1 MRIGTIYS
9 ASDKSL
15 YDALNQK
22 TVTNADLR
30 ELFLSRGILVSK
42 ETSRKNLAR
51 HFSRL
56 NHDYRDYEKLAKLFG
71 SPSYREKMSSMRIPT
86 AVPLT
91 TFESSAHELKA
102 ELEQGGAIVKVYA
115 AKGTRLDIEIK
126 YSKVHFNKSDF
137 RQVVS
142 RTAIISFQREGNE
155 IVITAPHSDDVREWV
170 ETIKQTASEKSGEKL
185 ELDEITLP
193 PGLDPKVKS
202 AFFTHLIKE
211 LPGYVLHDVSDV
223 YVSKPKPPTA
233 AEDDEDDLDEGSPG
247 IHISKASLRGQG
259 VGQSDELKL
268 LSAKGFYIS
277 RIVWTAKATAPDSD
291 IFEFEAQ
298 FASPD
303 DCTDFTYLPR
313 GYYRCL
319 EGHSYNQ
326 TRTGFSSEEEQRFGK
341 VIETAARATLKKLP
355 GISHA

>member
-42 ETSRKNLAR
+42 ETSRRNLAR

-71 SPSYREKMSSMRIPT
+71 NPVHREKMSSMRILAPI
-86 AVPLT
+86 PLA

-102 ELEQGGAIVKVYA
+102 ELEQAGSIVKVHTV
-115 AKGTRLDIEIK
+115 KGTRLDIEIK

-137 RQVVS
+137 RQVVN
-142 RTAIISFQREGNE
+142 RTAIISFQQEGDE
-155 IVITAPHSDDVREWV
+155 IVINAPHSDDVYEW
-170 ETIKQTASEKSGEKL
+170 IDAIRKTASEKSGESL
-185 ELDEITLP
+185 ELDEIALP
-193 PGLDPKVKS
+193 PGLDPKIKS
-202 AFFTHLIKE
+202 AFFTHLIRE
-211 LPGYVLHDVSDV
+211 LTGYVLHDVSDV
-223 YVSKPKPPTA
+223 YVSKPKPPSG
-233 AEDDEDDLDEGSPG
+233 EDDEDDLDEGTPG
-247 IHISKASLRGQG
+247 IHITKASLRGQG
-259 VGQSDELKL
+259 VGQSEELKL

-277 RIVWTAKATAPDSD
+277 RVIWTAKATTPDSD

-313 GYYRCL
+313 GYYRYL
-319 EGHSYNQ
+319 EGHTYNQ
-326 TRTGFSSEEEQRFGK
+326 TRTGFSSEEEQKFGK
-341 VIETAARATLKKLP
+341 LIEAAARATLKKLP
-355 GISHA
+355 GISNA